1 MVNEPSLS
9 SALRFSAA
17 SGDVWAVVAARL
29 KLPLLVIDLLARLI
43 AANATGQALL
53 LSNPALKNVITG
65 IAPRRVE
72 DSQALSEALERIV
85 ARPDESRTCHFSTRD
100 GAPRLALHLQTLTT
114 TPQSILVIL
123 TMLVVGIPEPEAQ
136 LIAGCLG
143 ISRAEARVVGLL
155 TTGLELPEIAERLG
169 LQLTT
174 VRNHIKHAMAKTGV
188 SSKTLLALMVA
199 RALLNA

>member
-1 MVNEPSLS
+1 MVNGPTLS
-9 SALRFSAA
+9 STLRFSAT

-29 KLPLLVIDLLARLI
+29 KSPLLVIDPLARLI

-53 LSNPALKNVITG
+53 LSNPALENVITG

-72 DSQALSEALERIV
+72 DHQALHEALQRIV
-85 ARPDESRTCHFSTRD
+85 ARPDESQTCHFSTRD
-100 GAPRLALHLQTLTT
+100 GAPRLVLHLQTLTT

-123 TMLVVGIPEPEAQ
+123 TMLVGIPEPEAH